1 MEALTKKNPYFRLV
15 VYFTAFLALFSIN
28 TQSSFSQWAGDC
40 GFCGCSDTYS
50 CILWDGEGCGSVIL
64 CVQGYYC
71 NGNACV
77 PSDRTVEI
85 KNPSGGVVASQNCP
99 SSETCGV
106 SYSYCGQAGQYTAE
120 FTADGEAVSA
130 NAYYC
135 GCADGSKQCSGSW
148 VQTCTASGTWSDT
161 QNCDSTDGC
170 YAYGNGCEQRNYYCS
185 GGGCTYSSSG
195 QSTDYYDGYVNYCS
209 GETVRKHQILHDF
222 YCSGSCSDHTSWQND
237 QLVQDCNSNNY
248 YYDQGADSPIST
260 NYCRYVDYTC
270 SGTGCA
276 VATDTVVATCGT
288 CAYCS
293 GSGCSFYSSSTQG
306 PTSDGWACNGAIREY
321 RDYHCTG
328 TGASETYT
336 PSQQEDCAAK
346 SSTDSDGSPA
356 AYTTVGTVTDCTGC
370 SSGNCA
376 ASSYADSYSGTVLT
390 EYGASGASY
399 TSGNYNCESYE
410 TAFCS
415 NGKQYRNEWS
425 CGSSPGQ
432 CYDTGTDTQIGTDT
446 DGDGVD
452 QQCEDTAACDRNAA
466 TAGICNTAVSGKCV
480 AKTASE
486 ALCSDGKDN
495 DCDGLADCS
504 DPDCAGSLSGSI
516 KNSNG
521 EALTNAD
528 NNAKAEAYQGAIRAN
543 TYSSD
548 ASGNYNPSK
557 TRDVLCCT
565 YNVVASAEQYVSKS
579 VPSVQVPPQTDVIVQ
594 FTGSNALA
602 QGTQCDADCTYAG
615 DNTLHQE
622 CNNVN
627 NGSSYTAHSA
637 LARNHALQICFMID
651 SDTR

>member
-1 MEALTKKNPYFRLV
+1 MTRAQTRQFPQI
-15 VYFTAFLALFSIN
+15 TAGMSTTPA
-28 TQSSFSQWAGDC
+28 QAQAVQWLP
-40 GFCGCSDTYS
+40 TL
-50 CILWDGEGCGSVIL
+50 LWQHAAHARI
-64 CVQGYYC
+64 
-71 NGNACV
+71 AAA
-77 PSDRTVEI
+77 R
-85 KNPSGGVVASQNCP
+85 A
-99 SSETCGV
+99 
-106 SYSYCGQAGQYTAE
+106 A
-120 FTADGEAVSA
+120 
-130 NAYYC
+130 
-135 GCADGSKQCSGSW
+135 
-148 VQTCTASGTWSDT
+148 
-161 QNCDSTDGC
+161 
-170 YAYGNGCEQRNYYCS
+170 
-185 GGGCTYSSSG
+185 
-195 QSTDYYDGYVNYCS
+195 
-209 GETVRKHQILHDF
+209 
-222 YCSGSCSDHTSWQND
+222 
-237 QLVQDCNSNNY
+237 
-248 YYDQGADSPIST
+248 
-260 NYCRYVDYTC
+260 
-270 SGTGCA
+270 
-276 VATDTVVATCGT
+276 
-288 CAYCS
+288 
-293 GSGCSFYSSSTQG
+293 QG

-356 AYTTVGTVTDCTGC
+356 AYTTGGTVTDYTGC

-376 ASSYADSYSGTVLT
+376 ASTYADSCSGTVLT

-557 TRDVLCCT
+557 TRDVLCGT

-602 QGTQCDADCTYAG
+602 QGTQCEADCTYAG

-627 NGSSYTAHSA
+627 GCSFYSPQAAVVCN
-637 LARNHALQICFMID
+637 LAQEGWERIYSETQTITCPSGPPQEKLTTQASVSCSEENLVKLTKIVIYKGEPVKMVVTVCG
-651 SDTR
+651 